1 MQNRN
6 IGGFSMDKLRIVTD
20 LDIELVKEL
29 DYICKTLCIS
39 RSSYLRMLIIQDL
52 TGRKIFSESLQ

>member
-1 MQNRN
+1 
-6 IGGFSMDKLRIVTD
+6 MDKLRVVTD

-29 DYICKTLCIS
+29 DLICKSLCIS
-39 RSSYLRMLIIQDL
+39 RSSYLRMLVIQDL

>member
-1 MQNRN
+1 
-6 IGGFSMDKLRIVTD
+6 MDKLRVVTD
-20 LDIELVKEL
+20 IDVELAKEL
-29 DYICKTLCIS
+29 DIICNNLCIS